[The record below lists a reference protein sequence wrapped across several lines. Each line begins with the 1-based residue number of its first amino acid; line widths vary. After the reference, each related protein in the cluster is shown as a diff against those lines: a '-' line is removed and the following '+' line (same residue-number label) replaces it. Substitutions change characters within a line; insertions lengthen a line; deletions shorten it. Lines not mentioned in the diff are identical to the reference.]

1 VVSRLR
7 LQLAAVA
14 VLALAWTQSVRLEP
28 KRESGILPIEPPTPF
43 VHYFA
48 QGPPRGTVLVV
59 HGLDVSK
66 EVMHVISGSL
76 ADGGFDVYSIDL
88 PGHGDSNVTFNT
100 ERAQQTIRNAKKY
113 LGDKITVLGHSL
125 GAGLLLDLSATE
137 PFSTIVLLSPP
148 PLSVAEIRADRVL
161 IATGEIDIPRIRNFA
176 AIATDIGNPIV
187 ESWILPWGGHSAPI
201 FSPTYIHRILEWL
214 GGDSS
219 KARTLARIVWMIVM
233 FLAAIS
239 VGILLLPAARGVE
252 PAQISARA
260 TLVTYIVSAAVSLVI
275 LKFVNPLQWLRLFA
289 SDYLI
294 GFVLVTGLS
303 VLAFASK
310 TTKVERPNSRL
321 FIGIISAVFVI
332 AVPGFLVVSR
342 VLHMSLSDGRWW
354 RFPFIAMAGL
364 PLFVSDELTIRRIQ
378 PRWKS
383 EAVALLTRGVFLAFI
398 LTGVLTLNRND
409 AFLVLIAPLVV
420 AFWIALWF
428 AAGVV
433 HRSTQSP
440 LAAAIFA
447 ALVQGWAFA
456 AWFVTI

>member
-1 VVSRLR
+1 VSRLR

-14 VLALAWTQSVRLEP
+14 VFALAWTQSVRLEP
-28 KRESGILPIEPPTPF
+28 KHESGILPIEPPTPF
-43 VHYFA
+43 IHYFA
-48 QGPPRGTVLVV
+48 PGSPRGVVLVV

-66 EVMHVISGSL
+66 EVMHLISASL
-76 ADGGFDVYSIDL
+76 ADGGFDAYNIDL
-88 PGHGDSNVTFNT
+88 PGHGDSNVGFKT
-100 ERAQQTIRNAKKY
+100 ESAQQAIRNAKKY
-113 LGDKITVLGHSL
+113 LGDKVTVLGHSL

-148 PLSVAEIRADRVL
+148 PLSVAEIHADRVL
-161 IATGEIDIPRIRNFA
+161 IATGEIDIPRIRDFA
-176 AIATDIGNPIV
+176 AIATDIGNPKV

-201 FSPTYIHRILEWL
+201 FHPTYIRRIVEWL
-214 GGDSS
+214 GGDNS
-219 KARTLARIVWMIVM
+219 KTRALARIVWIAVM
-233 FLAAIS
+233 FVAAIS
-239 VGILLLPAARGVE
+239 VGVLLLPSRGIE
-252 PAQISARA
+252 PAEVSFLA
-260 TLVTYIVSAAVSLVI
+260 TLVTYIVAAAASLVT
-275 LKFVNPLQWLRLFA
+275 LKLVNPLQWLRLFA

-294 GFVLVTGLS
+294 GFVLVTGLG

-310 TTKVERPNSRL
+310 TTKIERPQGRL
-321 FIGIISAVFVI
+321 VIGIMSAMFVI

-342 VLHMSLSDGRWW
+342 LLHMSLSDRRWW

-383 EAVALLTRGVFLAFI
+383 EATALLTRGLFLAFI

-409 AFLVLIAPLVV
+409 AFLVLITPLVV

-428 AAGVV
+428 ATGVV
-433 HRSTQSP
+433 HRHTRSP

-447 ALVQGWAFA
+447 ALVQGWGFA

>member
-1 VVSRLR
+1 VSRLR

-14 VLALAWTQSVRLEP
+14 VFALAWTQSVRLEP
-28 KRESGILPIEPPTPF
+28 EHESGILPIEPPTPF
-43 VHYFA
+43 IHYVA
-48 QGPPRGTVLVV
+48 QGSPRGVVLVV

-66 EVMHVISGSL
+66 EVMHLISASL
-76 ADGGFDVYSIDL
+76 ADGGFDAYNIDL
-88 PGHGDSNVTFNT
+88 PGHGDSNVAFKT
-100 ERAQQTIRNAKKY
+100 ESAQQAIRNAKKY
-113 LGDKITVLGHSL
+113 LGDKVTVLGHSL

-148 PLSVAEIRADRVL
+148 PLSVAEIHADRVL
-161 IATGEIDIPRIRNFA
+161 IATGEIDIPRIRDFV
-176 AIATDIGNPIV
+176 AIATDIGNPKV

-201 FSPTYIHRILEWL
+201 FDPTYIRRIVEWL
-214 GGDSS
+214 GGDNS
-219 KARTLARIVWMIVM
+219 KTRALARIVWIAVM
-233 FLAAIS
+233 FVAAIS
-239 VGILLLPAARGVE
+239 VGVLLLPSRGIE
-252 PAQISARA
+252 PAEVSFLA
-260 TLVTYIVSAAVSLVI
+260 TLVTYIVAAAASLVT
-275 LKFVNPLQWLRLFA
+275 LKLVNPLQWLRLFA

-294 GFVLVTGLS
+294 GFVLVTGLG

-310 TTKVERPNSRL
+310 TTKMERPQGRL
-321 FIGIISAVFVI
+321 VIGIMSAMFVI

-342 VLHMSLSDGRWW
+342 LLHMSLSDGRWG
-354 RFPFIAMAGL
+354 RVSVIAMAGL

-383 EAVALLTRGVFLAFI
+383 EATALLTRGLFLAFI

-409 AFLVLIAPLVV
+409 AFLVLITPLVV

-428 AAGVV
+428 ATGVV
-433 HRSTQSP
+433 HRHTRSP